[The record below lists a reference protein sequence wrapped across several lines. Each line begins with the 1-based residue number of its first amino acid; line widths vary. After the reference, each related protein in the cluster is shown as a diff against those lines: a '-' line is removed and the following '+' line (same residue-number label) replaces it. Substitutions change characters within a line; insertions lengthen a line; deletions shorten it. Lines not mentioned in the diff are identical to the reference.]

1 AKTEA
6 LAGCVD
12 RHRSPERAAGHR
24 FDRRRG
30 DRIHLPG
37 PRGDGLANS
46 LERIENAMTGFSSS
60 PLFVQHD
67 TGPHHPERP
76 DRIRAIHRAVREA
89 GLIDSP
95 DPFPEFEIDFGL
107 LSPTPSPGT
116 PGEGRG
122 EGSVATAT
130 DPHAWKNP
138 LPDYPERR
146 QRRTLVELEPQ
157 PADEKWIRLVHPQ
170 NYIDR

>member
-95 DPFPEFEIDFGL
+95 DPFPDFELDLGAIDGA
-107 LSPTPSPGT
+107 G
-116 PGEGRG
+116 
-122 EGSVATAT
+122 V
-130 DPHAWKNP
+130 K
-138 LPDYPERR
+138 
-146 QRRTLVELEPQ
+146 LVELT
-157 PADEKWIRLVHPQ
+157 PAYAEHKWVLSVHSEHYFH
-170 NYIDR
+170 NIHHVCELGGGIL